1 MRVNAVS
8 KSIVWLGF
16 VIGFLWAAPGLAQ
29 FKPGAPETKEK
40 LGESAVQQ
48 WQAGVAVR
56 AVGGPCR
63 GIVATV
69 PIPMDWPE
77 QEVKVAK
84 EEIASHIRAT
94 EKTTDGIKQMMFTI
108 ANLPSGEEAKAVITF
123 EITKHA
129 VVAPKETA
137 KYALPDSKDLDRT
150 VRPWLNPSPMIESQ
164 SPRIMGLAKE
174 VGADKSNAWAKVE
187 AIYDYA
193 REKVKP
199 NERLGN
205 KGALAALQAGSG
217 NHEDQTRVFIALCR
231 AAGIAARTIW
241 VDKYCY
247 AEFYLVDGEGK
258 GSWFPC
264 TVSGNRSFGGVS
276 DLRPIL
282 EKGDN
287 FHSPDNPRE
296 RLRYLPEHLTGAGG
310 RPQVNFIRKLG
321 AN

>member
-1 MRVNAVS
+1 MSTRLILAS
-8 KSIVWLGF
+8 SILL
-16 VIGFLWAAPGLAQ
+16 FLLAPTALAQ
-29 FKPGAPETKEK
+29 FKEGAPETKDK
-40 LGESAVQQ
+40 LGESAVQL
-48 WQAGVAVR
+48 WQAGVVVK

-108 ANLPSGEEAKAVITF
+108 ANLPSGEEAKALITF

-150 VRPWLNPSPMIESQ
+150 VRPWLNPSPLIESQ

-174 VGADKSNAWAKVE
+174 VGADKSNAWARVE

-199 NERLGN
+199 NERAVN
-205 KGALAALQAGSG
+205 KGALAALQAGNG
-217 NHEDQTRVFIALCR
+217 NHEDQTGVFIALCR
-231 AAGIAARTIW
+231 AAGIPARTVW

-287 FHSPDNPRE
+287 FHSPNNPRE
-296 RLRYLPEHLTGAGG
+296 HVRYMPEHLTGAGG